1 MILLM
6 MICLSRSQVG
16 QGLNIILIR
25 RGIPW
30 IKTWMISLQESTNDH
45 GLTGR
50 DPPSRTRILLTPM
63 VAFEPSLELTNSRSG
78 VLDVGYVYHSK
89 NQRKISSILLGGP

>member
-6 MICLSRSQVG
+6 MIHPSQVG
-16 QGLNIILIR
+16 QVPNNICR
-25 RGIPW
+25 RIPCGMK
-30 IKTWMISLQESTNDH
+30 KTWMISLLKFTNDL

-50 DPPSRTRILLTPM
+50 DPPLSTRTRILLTPM
-63 VAFEPSLELTNSRSG
+63 VAFVPCLELKNSRSG

-89 NQRKISSILLGGP
+89 N